1 MEHPY
6 AWARHEATNSEVVLE
21 ATLVLADVAV
31 IFAQVAL
38 VLVDLPVVLVN
49 VAEVLNG
56 FAEPAV
62 GEVLDELLGVLPTVP
77 AILTQVLPILVLL
90 NFIAYETAGV
100 LEHAGMGEGRD
111 REGRENR
118 EHKSIGL
125 RGLYSVGAEENSSRA
140 TDDASGPGAS
150 L

>member
-1 MEHPY
+1 M
-6 AWARHEATNSEVVLE
+6 
-21 ATLVLADVAV
+21 ADVAA

-38 VLVDLPVVLVN
+38 VLVDLPVVLVD
-49 VAEVLNG
+49 VTEVLNG
-56 FAEPAV
+56 FTDPAV
-62 GEVLDELLGVLPTVP
+62 GEIFDELLGVLSTVP
-77 AILTQVLPILVLL
+77 AILAQVLPILVLL

-125 RGLYSVGAEENSSRA
+125 RGLYSVGAEENSSRRGDRA
-140 TDDASGPGAS
+140 RAPRAS